1 MFARIEKLLNSLQHH
16 VDKNIDE
23 TLYQNKAFLSS
34 EWNLLEHNILRWSQR
49 HRYYIFL
56 LFVLSSLLVAN
67 LLLWKEEL
75 TPFALEYFPHW
86 NKLID
91 WQGAFLAGQ
100 LTIIGVVYPLV
111 IGLIGV

>member
-56 LFVLSSLLVAN
+56 LFVLSSLL
-67 LLLWKEEL
+67 
-75 TPFALEYFPHW
+75 
-86 NKLID
+86 
-91 WQGAFLAGQ
+91 
-100 LTIIGVVYPLV
+100 
-111 IGLIGV
+111 